1 MLIVRTATTDGMHRI
16 VNVAVAGDDSVSASA
31 APAETDLAEMRSLVR
46 GHLDL
51 IGHDSGPALMEV
63 SRIGKCL
70 RIVSCR
76 TGGDTAWD
84 GVR

>member
-1 MLIVRTATTDGMHRI
+1 MFIVRTATTGGMHRI
-16 VNVAVAGDDSVSASA
+16 VSIAVAADDSVL
-31 APAETDLAEMRSLVR
+31 APVALVETDLAEMRSLVR

-51 IGHDSGPALMEV
+51 ISHNSGPALMEV
-63 SRIGKCL
+63 ARIGKCM

-84 GVR
+84 GA